1 MNTTTIRTSL
11 AVLFLQLSLIFG
23 IAGGG
28 LTSASAQD
36 EKEKANAAANA
47 ETAEPK
53 ADPEIKAL
61 LDRLGLKYEIDEDAD
76 FRLVNGLD
84 DDRSHVMFIES
95 EKSEF
100 RDVQVR
106 RVWAVGYKAPEST
119 NRIPSPVLRFLM
131 EQSGSV
137 KVGSWGLRQFG
148 DLEVAVFTVR
158 VMGEL
163 SDDEWSTVLIAVSET
178 ADEAELELTGKDDL

>member
-1 MNTTTIRTSL
+1 MNTTTTRTSL
-11 AVLFLQLSLIFG
+11 AVLLLQLCLLLG
-23 IAGGG
+23 ISGMG
-28 LTSASAQD
+28 LASASAQD
-36 EKEKANAAANA
+36 EKEKANAEANA
-47 ETAEPK
+47 KPK
-53 ADPEIKAL
+53 ADPEIKAM
-61 LDRLGLKYEIDEDAD
+61 LDRMGLKYEIDEDAD

-95 EKSEF
+95 AKSEF
-100 RDVQVR
+100 RDVKVR

-148 DLEVAVFTVR
+148 ELEVAVFTVR